1 MEINMAGLI
10 TLIALLSALLVLWLF
25 YPRQQK
31 TGVLAEMYSV
41 EAAKSLQNLDP
52 KSLEYKLVAAG
63 VHLQPVTFRIFTFAA
78 VLAAFVLGAIS
89 LGPIVGLVL
98 AGIAWYAPQAWLDDK
113 AKSRGK
119 EIDKVLP
126 IAVGRIAAGLLAGGS
141 PADVLQQV
149 AASLELE
156 GANPLSPE
164 LALTAAE
171 MRTKDRREALYALG
185 LRSPSTSLSN
195 LATLLEG
202 YLEAGGGKYAETLMD
217 ISQRVQ
223 EILSARNRAQAKAGD
238 VMVSVVTLPAVL
250 GLLLVY
256 LSQDPLI
263 SQSLHAGPVQL
274 VIGGAMLAMVAG
286 YFILRSMV
294 QEAV

>member
-1 MEINMAGLI
+1 MAGI
-10 TLIALLSALLVLWLF
+10 IFLIALLCAFLVLWLF
-25 YPRQQK
+25 YPRREK
-31 TGVLAEMYSV
+31 TGVLSDMYAVDS
-41 EAAKSLQNLDP
+41 ARTLQSLDP
-52 KSLEYKLVAAG
+52 KSLEYRLVAAG
-63 VHLQPVTFRIFTFAA
+63 VQLKPVTFNLFVAGA
-78 VLAAFVLGAIS
+78 MLAAFILGAVV

-98 AGIAWYAPQAWLDDK
+98 TGVAWYAPNAWLEDK

-141 PADVLQQV
+141 PSDVLQQV
-149 AASLELE
+149 AESLYLE
-156 GANPLSPE
+156 GPNQLSAE
-164 LALTAAE
+164 LSLTAAE
-171 MRTKDRREALYALG
+171 MRSRDRHAALYALG
-185 LRSPSTSLSN
+185 ARSPSTSLSN

-202 YLEAGGGKYAETLMD
+202 YLDAGGSKYAETLMD

-223 EILSARNRAQAKAGD
+223 EILTARNRAAAKAGD
-238 VMVSVVTLPAVL
+238 VMVSVVTLPAVM
-250 GLLLVY
+250 GLLLAY

-263 SQSLHAGPVQL
+263 SQSLRAGPVQM
-274 VIGGAMLAMVAG
+274 VIGGSILAMVAG

>member
-1 MEINMAGLI
+1 MAGLI
-10 TLIALLSALLVLWLF
+10 FLIALLSAVLVLWLF
-25 YPRQQK
+25 YPSKEK
-31 TGVLAEMYSV
+31 TGVLAGMYTLDS
-41 EAAKSLQNLDP
+41 AKTLQSLDP
-52 KSLEYKLVAAG
+52 KSLDYQLVAAG
-63 VHLQPVTFRIFTFAA
+63 VNLKPVTFRLFTTGGI
-78 VLAAFVLGAIS
+78 LAAFILGAVA

-98 AGIAWYAPQAWLDDK
+98 AGIAWYAPQAWLKDK
-113 AKSRGK
+113 AQSRGK

-141 PADVLQQV
+141 PSDVLQQV
-149 AASLELE
+149 AASLVLE
-156 GANPLSPE
+156 GPNPLSPE
-164 LALTAAE
+164 LALTATE
-171 MRTKDRREALYALG
+171 MRTKDRRAALFALG
-185 LRSPSTSLSN
+185 SRSPSTSLSN

-202 YLEAGGGKYAETLMD
+202 YLDAGGGKYAETLMD

-263 SQSLHAGPVQL
+263 SRSLHAGPVQMA
-274 VIGGAMLAMVAG
+274 IGGAMLAMVAG

>member
-1 MEINMAGLI
+1 MAGLI
-10 TLIALLSALLVLWLF
+10 FLIALLAALLVLWLF

-31 TGVLAEMYSV
+31 TGVLADMYTVDS
-41 EAAKSLQNLDP
+41 AKSLQSLDP

-63 VHLQPVTFRIFTFAA
+63 VQLKPVTFRMFNYAG
-78 VLAAFVLGAIS
+78 VLAAFVLGAVS

-98 AGIAWYAPQAWLDDK
+98 AGIAWYAPQAWLTDK
-113 AKSRGK
+113 AQSRGK

-141 PADVLQQV
+141 PSDVLQQV

-156 GANPLSPE
+156 GTNPLSPE
-164 LALTAAE
+164 LSLTATE
-171 MRTKDRREALYALG
+171 MRTKDRREALYSLG
-185 LRSPSTSLSN
+185 ARSPSTSLSN

-202 YLEAGGGKYAETLMD
+202 YLDAGGGKYAETLMD

-250 GLLLVY
+250 GRLLVY

-263 SQSLHAGPVQL
+263 SQSLRAGPVQL

>member
-1 MEINMAGLI
+1 MNMAGLI
-10 TLIALLSALLVLWLF
+10 FLIALLSALLVLWLF
-25 YPRQQK
+25 YPRKEK
-31 TGVLAEMYSV
+31 TGVLADMYSV
-41 EAAKSLQNLDP
+41 DSARSLQNLDP
-52 KSLEYKLVAAG
+52 KSLNYKLVAAG
-63 VHLQPVTFRIFTFAA
+63 VALKPVTFRLFTYGGA
-78 VLAAFVLGAIS
+78 VAAFILGAIA
-89 LGPIVGLVL
+89 LGPIVGIVL
-98 AGIAWYAPQAWLDDK
+98 AGIAWFAPQAWLDDK

-126 IAVGRIAAGLLAGGS
+126 IAIGRIAAGLLAGGS
-141 PADVLQQV
+141 PSDVLQQV

-156 GANPLSPE
+156 GPNPLSPE
-164 LALTAAE
+164 LALTATE
-171 MRTKDRREALYALG
+171 MRSKDRRAALYSLG
-185 LRSPSTSLSN
+185 SRSPSTSLSN

-202 YLEAGGGKYAETLMD
+202 YLDAGGGKYAETLMD

-238 VMVSVVTLPAVL
+238 VMVSVVTLPVVL

-263 SQSLHAGPVQL
+263 SQSLRAGAVQM

>member
-1 MEINMAGLI
+1 MAGII

-31 TGVLAEMYSV
+31 TGVLADMYSV
-41 EAAKSLQNLDP
+41 DAAKSLQSLDP

-63 VHLQPVTFRIFTFAA
+63 VHLKPVTFRMFTYAA
-78 VLAAFVLGAIS
+78 ALAAFVLGTLA

-141 PADVLQQV
+141 PSDVLQQV

-156 GANPLSPE
+156 GSNPLSPE

-256 LSQDPLI
+256 LAQDPLI
-263 SQSLHAGPVQL
+263 SQSLRAGPVQM

>member
-1 MEINMAGLI
+1 MAGLI
-10 TLIALLSALLVLWLF
+10 FLIALLSGLLVLWLF
-25 YPRQQK
+25 YPRQEK

-41 EAAKSLQNLDP
+41 DSAKSLQNLDP

-63 VHLQPVTFRIFTFAA
+63 VQLRPVTFKVFNYAA
-78 VLAAFVLGAIS
+78 VLAAFILGAVA

-98 AGIAWYAPQAWLDDK
+98 AGIAWFAPQAWLADK
-113 AKSRGK
+113 ATSRGK
-119 EIDKVLP
+119 QIDKVLP

-141 PADVLQQV
+141 PSDVLQQV

-156 GANPLSPE
+156 GPNPLSPE

-171 MRTKDRREALYALG
+171 MRTKDRRAALYALG
-185 LRSPSTSLSN
+185 SRSPSTSLSN

-263 SQSLHAGPVQL
+263 AQSLRAGPVQL
-274 VIGGAMLAMVAG
+274 VIGGAILAMVAG

>member
-1 MEINMAGLI
+1 MTSGLI
-10 TLIALLSALLVLWLF
+10 FLIALLSALLVLWLF
-25 YPRQQK
+25 YPRKQK
-31 TGVLAEMYSV
+31 TGVLAEMYAVDS
-41 EAAKSLQNLDP
+41 ARSLQALDP

-63 VHLQPVTFRIFTFAA
+63 VTLKPATFKLFNYAA
-78 VLAAFVLGAIS
+78 VLAAFILGAFS

-98 AGIAWYAPQAWLDDK
+98 AGIAFYAPNAWLSDK
-113 AKSRGK
+113 TQSRGK

-126 IAVGRIAAGLLAGGS
+126 VAVGRIAAGLLAGGS
-141 PADVLQQV
+141 PSDVLQQV

-156 GANPLSPE
+156 GPNPLSPE

-171 MRTKDRREALYALG
+171 MRTKDRHEALYALG
-185 LRSPSTSLSN
+185 ARSPSTSLSN

-202 YLEAGGGKYAETLMD
+202 YLDAGGGKYAETLMD

-256 LSQDPLI
+256 LAQDPLI
-263 SQSLHAGPVQL
+263 SQSLRAGPVQL
-274 VIGGAMLAMVAG
+274 VIGGSILAMVAG

>member
-1 MEINMAGLI
+1 MAGLI
-10 TLIALLSALLVLWLF
+10 FLIALLAALLVLWLW
-25 YPRQQK
+25 YPRQEK

-41 EAAKSLQNLDP
+41 EAAKSLQSLDP

-63 VHLQPVTFRIFTFAA
+63 VHLKPVTFQMFNYAG

-98 AGIAWYAPQAWLDDK
+98 AGIAWYAPQAWLSDK
-113 AKSRGK
+113 AQSRGK

-141 PADVLQQV
+141 PSDVLQQV

-164 LALTAAE
+164 LSLTATE

-185 LRSPSTSLSN
+185 ARSPSTSLSN

-202 YLEAGGGKYAETLMD
+202 YLDAGGGKYAETLMD

-263 SQSLHAGPVQL
+263 SQSLRAGPVQL

>member
-1 MEINMAGLI
+1 MTSGLI
-10 TLIALLSALLVLWLF
+10 FLIALLSALLVLWLF
-25 YPRQQK
+25 YPRKQK
-31 TGVLAEMYSV
+31 SGVLAEMYAV
-41 EAAKSLQNLDP
+41 DAAQTLQALDP
-52 KSLEYKLVAAG
+52 KSLAYQLVAAG
-63 VHLQPVTFRIFTFAA
+63 LNLKPATFKLFQSLGI
-78 VLAAFVLGAIS
+78 VAAFILGALA

-98 AGIAWYAPQAWLDDK
+98 AGIAWYAPNAWLSDK

-126 IAVGRIAAGLLAGGS
+126 VAVGRIAAGLLAGGS
-141 PADVLQQV
+141 PSDVLQQV
-149 AASLELE
+149 AASLDLQ
-156 GANPLSPE
+156 GPNPLSPE
-164 LALTAAE
+164 LALTASE
-171 MRTKDRREALYALG
+171 MRTKDRREALYSLG
-185 LRSPSTSLSN
+185 ARSPSTSLSN

-202 YLEAGGGKYAETLMD
+202 YLDAGGGKYAETLMD

-256 LSQDPLI
+256 LAQDPLI
-263 SQSLHAGPVQL
+263 SQSLRAGPVQL
-274 VIGGAMLAMVAG
+274 VIGGAILAMVAG

>member
-1 MEINMAGLI
+1 MTSGLI
-10 TLIALLSALLVLWLF
+10 FLIALLSGLLVLWLF
-25 YPRQQK
+25 YPRKQK
-31 TGVLAEMYSV
+31 TGVLAEMYAVDS
-41 EAAKSLQNLDP
+41 AKTLQSLNP

-63 VHLQPVTFRIFTFAA
+63 VNLKPATFKLFNYAA
-78 VLAAFVLGAIS
+78 VLAAFILGAFA

-98 AGIAWYAPQAWLDDK
+98 AGIAFYAPNAWLDDK
-113 AKSRGK
+113 AQSRGK

-141 PADVLQQV
+141 PSDVLQQV

-156 GANPLSPE
+156 GPNPLSPE
-164 LALTAAE
+164 LALTATE
-171 MRTKDRREALYALG
+171 MRNKDRREALYSLG
-185 LRSPSTSLSN
+185 SRSPSTSLSN

-202 YLEAGGGKYAETLMD
+202 YLDAGGGKYAETLMD

-256 LSQDPLI
+256 LAQDPLI
-263 SQSLHAGPVQL
+263 SQSLRAGPVQM
-274 VIGGAMLAMVAG
+274 VIGGAILAMVAG

>member
-1 MEINMAGLI
+1 MFNYAG
-10 TLIALLSALLVLWLF
+10 
-25 YPRQQK
+25 
-31 TGVLAEMYSV
+31 
-41 EAAKSLQNLDP
+41 
-52 KSLEYKLVAAG
+52 
-63 VHLQPVTFRIFTFAA
+63 
-78 VLAAFVLGAIS
+78 VLAAFVLGAVS

-98 AGIAWYAPQAWLDDK
+98 AGIAWYAPQAWLTDK
-113 AKSRGK
+113 AQSRGK

-141 PADVLQQV
+141 PSDVLQQV

-164 LALTAAE
+164 LSLTATE
-171 MRTKDRREALYALG
+171 MRTKDRREALYSLG
-185 LRSPSTSLSN
+185 ARSPSTSLSN

-202 YLEAGGGKYAETLMD
+202 YLDAGGGKYAETLMD

-263 SQSLHAGPVQL
+263 SQSLRAGPVQL